1 MKIYFILRKLL
12 INLGIL
18 ERIGYQA
25 LGEKNTYF
33 INPFKNNSL
42 NIIYT
47 SHNLEHLTSE
57 TSDNFFRE
65 CKRLLKRNGEIL
77 IEVPDAE
84 YIHMNALNYIKDE
97 NTESINQLLN
107 YGTQNNQI
115 FFSDY
120 VFNYYSNFENSRKW
134 LRNPLVMVYG
144 GYLGCFMDPP
154 HQSCHIPII
163 KNPKIIAEK
172 MTELKMTDFFDWWF
186 DHMTPE
192 QKNSGG
198 HTSAWYLEKIKRKGS
213 EWGFEISPRHFRESS
228 KIYKIFQKYFIPD
241 RPHRG
246 FTSLRVKAI
255 KI

>member
-97 NTESINQLLN
+97 QFHIILLYIIDAGEAAVVIVVVSVQCASI
-107 YGTQNNQI
+107 
-115 FFSDY
+115 
-120 VFNYYSNFENSRKW
+120 
-134 LRNPLVMVYG
+134 
-144 GYLGCFMDPP
+144 
-154 HQSCHIPII
+154 
-163 KNPKIIAEK
+163 
-172 MTELKMTDFFDWWF
+172 
-186 DHMTPE
+186 
-192 QKNSGG
+192 
-198 HTSAWYLEKIKRKGS
+198 SAKR
-213 EWGFEISPRHFRESS
+213 
-228 KIYKIFQKYFIPD
+228 
-241 RPHRG
+241 
-246 FTSLRVKAI
+246 
-255 KI
+255 